1 MCKEALKAPLTCAR
15 LMPSV
20 SDAFF
25 TAFAMQMG
33 VYGVRY
39 W

>member
-1 MCKEALKAPLTCAR
+1 
-15 LMPSV
+15 MPSV

-25 TAFAMQMG
+25 TAFAVQMG

-39 W
+39 R

>member
-1 MCKEALKAPLTCAR
+1 MCKEALKVSLTWAL

-20 SDAFF
+20 SDVFF

-39 W
+39 R